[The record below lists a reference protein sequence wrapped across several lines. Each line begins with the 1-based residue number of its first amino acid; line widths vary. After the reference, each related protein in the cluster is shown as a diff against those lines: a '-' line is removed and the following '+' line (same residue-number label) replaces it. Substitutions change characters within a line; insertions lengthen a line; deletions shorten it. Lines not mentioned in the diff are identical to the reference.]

1 MDININTVF
10 ENILLSEERIAE
22 EGYKL
27 GFDKGVQEGNL
38 SAYHLGEFVFLF
50 KSTYCLIVVACDIF
64 SGFHRGAEIGAE
76 LGFYLGVLIHSNIP
90 SPINKKVTN
99 LISQL
104 KSIIEAFPKLNV
116 ETLDLFDSLNTIR
129 TQFKKLT
136 SLLKIKVTY
145 PEKSLLSF

>member
-50 KSTYCLIVVACDIF
+50 QLTNQLNDVCYVF

-90 SPINKKVTN
+90 SPINKKVAN
-99 LISQL
+99 LITQL

-116 ETLDLFDSLNTIR
+116 ETLDLFEALNTIR

>member
-38 SAYHLGEFVFLF
+38 SAYHL
-50 KSTYCLIVVACDIF
+50 
-64 SGFHRGAEIGAE
+64 GFHRGAEIGAE